1 MPDTTTPEQ
10 HAVKPHDGRRK
21 KILLSVIGVLVAI
34 PVIAVIFILT
44 FDWNKARPWL
54 NAKVSEAIERPFAIR
69 GNLAVQWEIP
79 ARRMAPGDRHLRDWL
94 PWPHLIANDV
104 HVGNPANMQQAD
116 MASVRQFSFSLN
128 PFGLLHRTIGI
139 PVLRF
144 DAPRVDLVR
153 TDNEHYNW
161 VYKKKEEESK
171 WKLDLERIVLTDG
184 VVRVVDAVTKANV
197 TAHVRTLDKDPKYG
211 IGFEVGGSYNGA
223 PVTGGGKVGQVLS
236 LKDQDTPYPV
246 QADMRS
252 GPSRIAIEGTVTAP
266 ARLKAVDLQLELAG
280 RSMARLYNFTG
291 ITLPET
297 PAFSTSGRLR
307 GELDRE
313 YGRWTYENF
322 KGKVGSSDIHGK
334 LVYEGGKP
342 RGKLSGNVASNKLVF
357 EDLGPLIGADSNAS
371 KKARGVEAVQP
382 GGKVLPVE
390 EFRTERWKA
399 IDADVRYAADKIV
412 REKTLPISK
421 LSAHLIMK
429 DGVITLAPLDFG
441 VAGGT
446 LRSTIRLDGSGK
458 AGNTIAATAKVQA
471 RHIQIKQL
479 FPTIEQMQATVG
491 QVNGDAQLS
500 ATGTSVAALLVERR
514 SQGAGE
520 PGHGQQ
526 DAARDDGPE
535 RWQHHR
541 HQAVRRQAGAAELP
555 GRRLRRQEGGDAV
568 PGLRGR
574 HQGSDHPGRRHGQ
587 PRQRGAEPDDPPRDQ
602 GPAPVHAALAA
613 VCARPLQQARRRG
626 RQGRAGAEGRRRG
639 GARRGRGAGSG
650 PDPADQYRAGR
661 RQRLRPPG
669 GAGEDQA
676 DGAAAGQD
684 QDALNAPRGQ
694 PPQGRPAA
702 VRRRMRRMG

>member
-1 MPDTTTPEQ
+1 MPDTTTPQ
-10 HAVKPHDGRRK
+10 RNAAKPHNGRRR
-21 KILLSVIGVLVAI
+21 KILLGMIGVLVAI

-79 ARRMAPGDRHLRDWL
+79 ARSMAPADRHLRDWL

-104 HVGNPANMQQAD
+104 HVGNPAHMKQAD
-116 MASVRQFSFSLN
+116 MAAVRQFSFSLN
-128 PFGLLHRTIGI
+128 PLGLLHHTIGI

-144 DAPRVDLVR
+144 DSPRVDLVR
-153 TDNEHYNW
+153 TDSEHYNW

-171 WKLDLERIVLTDG
+171 WKLDLERVVLTDG
-184 VVRVVDAVTKANV
+184 VVHFVDAVTKANV

-266 ARLKAVDLQLELAG
+266 AKLKAVDLQLELAG

-357 EDLGPLIGADSNAS
+357 EDLGPLVGADSNAS

-421 LSAHLIMK
+421 LSAHLVMK

-500 ATGTSVAALLVERR
+500 ATGTSVAALLGSSNGEVKALVNQGTISKMLLEMMGLNVGNIIVTKLFGDKPVQLNCLAADFDVRKGVMQSQVFVVDTKEAIINVNGTVNLANEALDLTIRPETKALRLFTLR
-514 SQGAGE
+514 SPLYVRGPFSKPDVSVDKGVLALKAGGA
-520 PGHGQQ
+520 
-526 DAARDDGPE
+526 
-535 RWQHHR
+535 
-541 HQAVRRQAGAAELP
+541 
-555 GRRLRRQEGGDAV
+555 
-568 PGLRGR
+568 
-574 HQGSDHPGRRHGQ
+574 
-587 PRQRGAEPDDPPRDQ
+587 
-602 GPAPVHAALAA
+602 AALATIA
-613 VCARPLQQARRRG
+613 APVAALIPLINTGPGEDSDCG
-626 RQGRAGAEGRRRG
+626 RLVALAK
-639 GARRGRGAGSG
+639 AKPTA
-650 PDPADQYRAGR
+650 P
-661 RQRLRPPG
+661 PPG
-669 GAGEDQA
+669 KAKT
-676 DGAAAGQD
+676 
-684 QDALNAPRGQ
+684 R
-694 PPQGRPAA
+694 
-702 VRRRMRRMG
+702 

>member
-1 MPDTTTPEQ
+1 MPDTTTPP
-10 HAVKPHDGRRK
+10 HSAAKPHSARRK
-21 KILLSVIGVLVAI
+21 KILLGVIGILIAL

-69 GNLAVQWEIP
+69 GNLNVEWEIP
-79 ARRMAPGDRHLRDWL
+79 ARKMAPGDRNLRDWI

-104 HVGNPANMQQAD
+104 HVGNPAHMKQAD
-116 MASVRQFSFSLN
+116 MAAVKQFSFSLN
-128 PFGLLHRTIGI
+128 PLGLLHHTIGI

-153 TDNEHYNW
+153 TDATHYNW
-161 VYKKKEEESK
+161 VYKKEEKESK

-184 VVRVVDAVTKANV
+184 VVRFVDAVTKADV
-197 TAHVRTLDKDPKYG
+197 TANVRTLANDPKYG
-211 IGFEVGGSYNGA
+211 VSFEVGGSYNGA

-236 LKDQDTPYPV
+236 LKDQNVPYPV

-252 GPSRIAIEGTVTAP
+252 GPSRIAIEGTVTSP
-266 ARLKAVDLQLELAG
+266 AKLKAVDLQLQLAG

-297 PAFSTSGRLR
+297 PAFSTAGRLR

-313 YGRWTYENF
+313 YGRWTYEDF

-357 EDLGPLIGADSNAS
+357 EDLGPLVGADSNAS

-446 LRSTIRLDGSGK
+446 LRSTIRLDGSGA
-458 AGNTIAATAKVQA
+458 AGNTIAATAKVSA

-500 ATGTSVAALLVERR
+500 ATGTSVAALLGTSNGEVKALVNQGTISKMLLEMAGLNVGNIVLTKLFGDKPVELNCLAADFDVKKGVMQ
-514 SQGAGE
+514 SQVFVVDTKEAIINVSGNVNLANEGMDLTVKPETKALRLFTLRAPLYVRGTFSEPDVSVDKKTLALKAG
-520 PGHGQQ
+520 
-526 DAARDDGPE
+526 
-535 RWQHHR
+535 
-541 HQAVRRQAGAAELP
+541 GAAVL
-555 GRRLRRQEGGDAV
+555 ATI
-568 PGLRGR
+568 
-574 HQGSDHPGRRHGQ
+574 
-587 PRQRGAEPDDPPRDQ
+587 A
-602 GPAPVHAALAA
+602 APVAALLPLINTGPGENSD
-613 VCARPLQQARRRG
+613 CAKLVALANAKPTA
-626 RQGRAGAEGRRRG
+626 
-639 GARRGRGAGSG
+639 
-650 PDPADQYRAGR
+650 P
-661 RQRLRPPG
+661 PPG
-669 GAGEDQA
+669 KTKK
-676 DGAAAGQD
+676 
-684 QDALNAPRGQ
+684 
-694 PPQGRPAA
+694 
-702 VRRRMRRMG
+702 

>member
-184 VVRVVDAVTKANV
+184 VVRFVDAVTKANV

-266 ARLKAVDLQLELAG
+266 AKLKAVDLQLELAG

-500 ATGTSVAALLVERR
+500 ATGTSVAALLGSSNGEVKALVNQGTISKMLLEMMGLNVGNIIVTKLFGDKPVELNCLAADFDVRKGVMQSQVFVVDTKEAIIRVDGTVNLGNEALDLTIHPETKALRLFTLR
-514 SQGAGE
+514 SPLYVRGPFSKPDVAVDKGVLALKAGGA
-520 PGHGQQ
+520 
-526 DAARDDGPE
+526 
-535 RWQHHR
+535 
-541 HQAVRRQAGAAELP
+541 
-555 GRRLRRQEGGDAV
+555 
-568 PGLRGR
+568 
-574 HQGSDHPGRRHGQ
+574 
-587 PRQRGAEPDDPPRDQ
+587 
-602 GPAPVHAALAA
+602 AALAA
-613 VCARPLQQARRRG
+613 IAAPVAALIPLINTGPGEDSDCG
-626 RQGRAGAEGRRRG
+626 RLVALAKTKPT
-639 GARRGRGAGSG
+639 A
-650 PDPADQYRAGR
+650 P
-661 RQRLRPPG
+661 PPG
-669 GAGEDQA
+669 KTKT
-676 DGAAAGQD
+676 
-684 QDALNAPRGQ
+684 R
-694 PPQGRPAA
+694 
-702 VRRRMRRMG
+702 

>member
-1 MPDTTTPEQ
+1 MPDTTTPQ
-10 HAVKPHDGRRK
+10 HGAVKPHNGRRK
-21 KILLSVIGVLVAI
+21 KIILSAIGILVAI

-69 GNLAVQWEIP
+69 GNLNVEWEIP
-79 ARRMAPGDRHLRDWL
+79 ARSMAPGDRNLRDWI

-104 HVGNPANMQQAD
+104 HVGNPAHMKQAD
-116 MASVRQFSFSLN
+116 MAAVKQFSFSLN
-128 PFGLLHRTIGI
+128 PLGLLHHTIGI

-153 TDNEHYNW
+153 TDASHYNW
-161 VYKKKEEESK
+161 VYKKEEKESK
-171 WKLDLERIVLTDG
+171 WKLDLERVVLTDG
-184 VVRVVDAVTKANV
+184 VVRFVDAVTKADV
-197 TAHVRTLDKDPKYG
+197 TANVRTLANDPKYG
-211 IGFEVGGSYNGA
+211 ISFEVGGSYNGA

-236 LKDQDTPYPV
+236 LKDQNVPYPV

-252 GPSRIAIEGTVTAP
+252 GPSRIAIEGTVTSP
-266 ARLKAVDLQLELAG
+266 AKLKAVDLQLELAG

-297 PAFSTSGRLR
+297 PAFSTAGRLR

-313 YGRWTYENF
+313 YGRWTYEDF

-357 EDLGPLIGADSNAS
+357 EDLGPLVGADSNAS

-446 LRSTIRLDGSGK
+446 LRSTIRLDGSGA
-458 AGNTIAATAKVQA
+458 AGNTIAATAKVSA

-500 ATGTSVAALLVERR
+500 ATGTSVASLLGTSNGEVKALVNQGTISKMLLEMAGLNVGNMVLTKLFGDKPVELNCLAADFDVKKGVMQ
-514 SQGAGE
+514 SQVFVVDTKEAIINVSGNVNLGNEGMDLTVKPETKALRLFTLRAPLYVRGTFSDPDVSVDKKTLALKAGGA
-520 PGHGQQ
+520 
-526 DAARDDGPE
+526 
-535 RWQHHR
+535 
-541 HQAVRRQAGAAELP
+541 
-555 GRRLRRQEGGDAV
+555 
-568 PGLRGR
+568 
-574 HQGSDHPGRRHGQ
+574 
-587 PRQRGAEPDDPPRDQ
+587 
-602 GPAPVHAALAA
+602 AALATIA
-613 VCARPLQQARRRG
+613 APVAALLPLINTGPGENSDCAKLVALANAKPTA
-626 RQGRAGAEGRRRG
+626 
-639 GARRGRGAGSG
+639 
-650 PDPADQYRAGR
+650 P
-661 RQRLRPPG
+661 PPG
-669 GAGEDQA
+669 KTKK
-676 DGAAAGQD
+676 
-684 QDALNAPRGQ
+684 
-694 PPQGRPAA
+694 
-702 VRRRMRRMG
+702 

>member
-1 MPDTTTPEQ
+1 MTDTTTPQ
-10 HAVKPHDGRRK
+10 HGAVKPHNGRRK
-21 KILLSVIGVLVAI
+21 KIILSAIGILIAI

-69 GNLAVQWEIP
+69 GNLNVEWEIP
-79 ARRMAPGDRHLRDWL
+79 ARKMAPGDRNLRDWI

-104 HVGNPANMQQAD
+104 RVGNPSHMKQAD
-116 MASVRQFSFSLN
+116 MAAVKQFSFSLN
-128 PFGLLHRTIGI
+128 PLGLLHHTIGI

-153 TDNEHYNW
+153 TDASHYNW
-161 VYKKKEEESK
+161 AYKKEEKESK
-171 WKLDLERIVLTDG
+171 WKLDLERVVLTDG
-184 VVRVVDAVTKANV
+184 VVSFVDAVTKANV
-197 TAHVRTLDKDPKYG
+197 TAHVRTLANDPKYG
-211 IGFEVGGSYNGA
+211 VAFEVGGSYNGA

-236 LKDQDTPYPV
+236 LKDQNVPYPV

-252 GPSRIAIEGTVTAP
+252 GPSRIAVEGTVTSP
-266 ARLKAVDLQLELAG
+266 AKLKAVDLQLTLAG

-313 YGRWTYENF
+313 YGRWTYEDF

-357 EDLGPLIGADSNAS
+357 EDLGPLVGADSNAS

-399 IDADVRYAADKIV
+399 MDADVKYAADKIV

-458 AGNTIAATAKVQA
+458 AGNTIAATAKVSA

-500 ATGTSVAALLVERR
+500 ATGTSVAALLGTSNGEVKALVNQGTISKMLLEMAGLNVGNMVLTKLFGDKPVELNCLAADFDVKKGVMQ
-514 SQGAGE
+514 SQVFVVDTKEAIINVSGNVNLANEGMDLTVKPETKALRLFTLRAPLYVRGTFSDPDVSVDKKTLALKAGGA
-520 PGHGQQ
+520 
-526 DAARDDGPE
+526 
-535 RWQHHR
+535 
-541 HQAVRRQAGAAELP
+541 
-555 GRRLRRQEGGDAV
+555 
-568 PGLRGR
+568 
-574 HQGSDHPGRRHGQ
+574 
-587 PRQRGAEPDDPPRDQ
+587 
-602 GPAPVHAALAA
+602 AALATIA
-613 VCARPLQQARRRG
+613 APVAALLPLINTGPGQDSDCARLVALANAKPTA
-626 RQGRAGAEGRRRG
+626 
-639 GARRGRGAGSG
+639 
-650 PDPADQYRAGR
+650 P
-661 RQRLRPPG
+661 PPG
-669 GAGEDQA
+669 KTKK
-676 DGAAAGQD
+676 
-684 QDALNAPRGQ
+684 
-694 PPQGRPAA
+694 
-702 VRRRMRRMG
+702 

>member
-1 MPDTTTPEQ
+1 MPVTTTPQ
-10 HAVKPHDGRRK
+10 HSSAKPHGGRRK
-21 KILLSVIGVLVAI
+21 KIILGAIGVVIAI

-69 GNLAVQWEIP
+69 GNLNVEWEIP
-79 ARRMAPGDRHLRDWL
+79 ARKMAPGDRNLRDWV

-104 HVGNPANMQQAD
+104 HVGNPAHMRQAD
-116 MASVRQFSFSLN
+116 MAAVKQFSFSLN
-128 PFGLLHRTIGI
+128 PLGLLHHTIGI

-153 TDNEHYNW
+153 TDASHYNW
-161 VYKKKEEESK
+161 VYKKEDKESK
-171 WKLDLERIVLTDG
+171 WKLDLERVVLTDG
-184 VVRVVDAVTKANV
+184 VVSFVDAVTKANV
-197 TAHVRTLDKDPKYG
+197 TAHVRTLANDPKYG
-211 IGFEVGGSYNGA
+211 VAFEVGGSYNGA
-223 PVTGGGKVGQVLS
+223 PVTGGGKLGQVLS
-236 LKDQDTPYPV
+236 LKDQDTPYPI

-266 ARLKAVDLQLELAG
+266 ARLKAVDLQLQLAG

-313 YGRWTYENF
+313 YGRWTYEDF
-322 KGKVGSSDIHGK
+322 KGKVGTSDIHGK

-357 EDLGPLIGADSNAS
+357 EDLGPLVGADSNAS

-446 LRSTIRLDGSGK
+446 LRSTIRLDGSGA
-458 AGNTIAATAKVQA
+458 AGNTIAATAKVSA

-500 ATGTSVAALLVERR
+500 ATGTSVASLLGTSNGEVKALVNQGTISKMLLEMAGLNVGNIVLTKLFGDKPVELNCLAADFDVKKGVMQSQVFVVDTKEAIINVSGNVNLGNEGMDLTVKPETKALRLFTLRAPLYVRGTFSDPDVSVDKKTLALKAGGAAVLATIAAPVAALLPLINT
-514 SQGAGE
+514 GPGE
-520 PGHGQQ
+520 N
-526 DAARDDGPE
+526 
-535 RWQHHR
+535 
-541 HQAVRRQAGAAELP
+541 
-555 GRRLRRQEGGDAV
+555 
-568 PGLRGR
+568 
-574 HQGSDHPGRRHGQ
+574 SDC
-587 PRQRGAEPDDPPRDQ
+587 AKL
-602 GPAPVHAALAA
+602 VALANTKPTA
-613 VCARPLQQARRRG
+613 P
-626 RQGRAGAEGRRRG
+626 
-639 GARRGRGAGSG
+639 
-650 PDPADQYRAGR
+650 
-661 RQRLRPPG
+661 PPG
-669 GAGEDQA
+669 KTKK
-676 DGAAAGQD
+676 
-684 QDALNAPRGQ
+684 
-694 PPQGRPAA
+694 
-702 VRRRMRRMG
+702 

>member
-1 MPDTTTPEQ
+1 MPDTTTPQ
-10 HAVKPHDGRRK
+10 HGSVKPHSGRK
-21 KILLSVIGVLVAI
+21 KIILGAIGILIAI

-69 GNLAVQWEIP
+69 GNLNVQWEIP
-79 ARRMAPGDRHLRDWL
+79 ARKMAPGDRNLRDWI

-104 HVGNPANMQQAD
+104 HVGNPAHMQQAD
-116 MASVRQFSFSLN
+116 MAAVKQFSFSLN
-128 PFGLLHRTIGI
+128 PLGLLHHTIGI

-153 TDNEHYNW
+153 TDASHYNW
-161 VYKKKEEESK
+161 VYKKQEKESK

-184 VVRVVDAVTKANV
+184 VVRFVDAVTKADV
-197 TAHVRTLDKDPKYG
+197 TANVRTLANDPKYG
-211 IGFEVGGSYNGA
+211 VSFEVGGSYNGA

-236 LKDQDTPYPV
+236 LKDQNTPYPV

-252 GPSRIAIEGTVTAP
+252 GPSRIAIEGTVTSP
-266 ARLKAVDLQLELAG
+266 AKLKAVDLQLELAG

-313 YGRWTYENF
+313 YGRWTYEDF

-357 EDLGPLIGADSNAS
+357 EDLGPLVGADSNAS

-399 IDADVRYAADKIV
+399 IDADVRYAADRIV

-458 AGNTIAATAKVQA
+458 AGNTIAATAKVSA

-500 ATGTSVAALLVERR
+500 ATGTSVAALLGTSNGEVKALVNQGTISKMLLEMAGLNVGNIVLTKLFGDKPVELNCLAADFDVKKGVMQ
-514 SQGAGE
+514 SQVFVVDTKEAIINVSGNVNLANEGMNLTVKPETKALRLFTLRAPLYVRGTFSDPDVSVDKKTLALKAGGA
-520 PGHGQQ
+520 
-526 DAARDDGPE
+526 
-535 RWQHHR
+535 
-541 HQAVRRQAGAAELP
+541 
-555 GRRLRRQEGGDAV
+555 
-568 PGLRGR
+568 
-574 HQGSDHPGRRHGQ
+574 
-587 PRQRGAEPDDPPRDQ
+587 
-602 GPAPVHAALAA
+602 AALATIA
-613 VCARPLQQARRRG
+613 APVAALLPLINTGPGEDSDCARLVALANAKPTA
-626 RQGRAGAEGRRRG
+626 
-639 GARRGRGAGSG
+639 
-650 PDPADQYRAGR
+650 P
-661 RQRLRPPG
+661 PPG
-669 GAGEDQA
+669 KTKK
-676 DGAAAGQD
+676 
-684 QDALNAPRGQ
+684 
-694 PPQGRPAA
+694 
-702 VRRRMRRMG
+702 

>member
-1 MPDTTTPEQ
+1 MPDTTTPQ
-10 HAVKPHDGRRK
+10 RNAAKPHNGRRR
-21 KILLSVIGVLVAI
+21 KILLGVIGVLVAI

-79 ARRMAPGDRHLRDWL
+79 ARSMAPADRHLRDWL

-104 HVGNPANMQQAD
+104 HVGNPAHMKQAD
-116 MASVRQFSFSLN
+116 MAAVRQFSFSLN
-128 PFGLLHRTIGI
+128 PLGLLHHTIGI

-144 DAPRVDLVR
+144 DSPRVDLVR
-153 TDNEHYNW
+153 TDSEHYNW

-171 WKLDLERIVLTDG
+171 WKLDLERVVLTDG
-184 VVRVVDAVTKANV
+184 VVHFVDAVTKANV

-266 ARLKAVDLQLELAG
+266 AKLKAVDLQLELAG

-357 EDLGPLIGADSNAS
+357 EDLGPLVGADSNAS

-421 LSAHLIMK
+421 LSAHLVMK

-500 ATGTSVAALLVERR
+500 ATGTSVAALLGSSNGEVKALVNQGTISKMLLEMMGLNVGNIIVTKLFGDKPVQLNCLAADFDVRKGVMQSQVFVVDTKEAIINVNGTVNLANEALDLTIRPETKALRLFTLR
-514 SQGAGE
+514 SPLYVRGPFSKPDVSVDKGVLALKAGGA
-520 PGHGQQ
+520 
-526 DAARDDGPE
+526 
-535 RWQHHR
+535 
-541 HQAVRRQAGAAELP
+541 
-555 GRRLRRQEGGDAV
+555 
-568 PGLRGR
+568 
-574 HQGSDHPGRRHGQ
+574 
-587 PRQRGAEPDDPPRDQ
+587 
-602 GPAPVHAALAA
+602 AALATIA
-613 VCARPLQQARRRG
+613 APVAALTPLINTGPGEDSDCG
-626 RQGRAGAEGRRRG
+626 RLVALAK
-639 GARRGRGAGSG
+639 AKPTA
-650 PDPADQYRAGR
+650 P
-661 RQRLRPPG
+661 PPG
-669 GAGEDQA
+669 KAKT
-676 DGAAAGQD
+676 
-684 QDALNAPRGQ
+684 R
-694 PPQGRPAA
+694 
-702 VRRRMRRMG
+702 

>member
-1 MPDTTTPEQ
+1 MPDTTTPQ
-10 HAVKPHDGRRK
+10 HGAVKPHNGRRK
-21 KILLSVIGVLVAI
+21 KIILSAIGILIAI

-69 GNLAVQWEIP
+69 GNLNVEWEIP
-79 ARRMAPGDRHLRDWL
+79 ARKMAPGDRNLRDWI

-104 HVGNPANMQQAD
+104 RVGNPSHMKQAD
-116 MASVRQFSFSLN
+116 MAAVKQFSFSLN
-128 PFGLLHRTIGI
+128 PLGLLHHTIGI

-144 DAPRVDLVR
+144 DSPRVDLVR
-153 TDNEHYNW
+153 TDASHYNW
-161 VYKKKEEESK
+161 AYKKEEKESK
-171 WKLDLERIVLTDG
+171 WKLDLERVVLTDG
-184 VVRVVDAVTKANV
+184 VVSFVDAVTKANV
-197 TAHVRTLDKDPKYG
+197 TAHVRTLANDPKYG
-211 IGFEVGGSYNGA
+211 VAFEVGGSYNGA

-236 LKDQDTPYPV
+236 LKDQNVPYPV

-252 GPSRIAIEGTVTAP
+252 GPSRIAVEGTVTSP
-266 ARLKAVDLQLELAG
+266 AKLKAVDLQLTLAG

-313 YGRWTYENF
+313 YGRWTYEDF

-357 EDLGPLIGADSNAS
+357 EDLGPLVGADSNAS

-399 IDADVRYAADKIV
+399 MDADVKYAADKIV

-458 AGNTIAATAKVQA
+458 AGNTIAATAKVSA

-500 ATGTSVAALLVERR
+500 ATGTSVAALLGTSNGEVKALVNQGTISKMLLEMAGLNVGNMVLTKLFGDKPVELNCLAADFDVKKGVMQ
-514 SQGAGE
+514 SQVFVVDTKEAIINVSGNVNLANEGMDLTVKPETKALRLFTLRAPLYVRGTFSDPDVSVDKKTLALMAGGA
-520 PGHGQQ
+520 
-526 DAARDDGPE
+526 
-535 RWQHHR
+535 
-541 HQAVRRQAGAAELP
+541 
-555 GRRLRRQEGGDAV
+555 
-568 PGLRGR
+568 
-574 HQGSDHPGRRHGQ
+574 
-587 PRQRGAEPDDPPRDQ
+587 
-602 GPAPVHAALAA
+602 AALATIA
-613 VCARPLQQARRRG
+613 APVAALLPLINTGPGQDSDCARLVALANAKPTA
-626 RQGRAGAEGRRRG
+626 
-639 GARRGRGAGSG
+639 
-650 PDPADQYRAGR
+650 P
-661 RQRLRPPG
+661 PPG
-669 GAGEDQA
+669 KTKK
-676 DGAAAGQD
+676 
-684 QDALNAPRGQ
+684 
-694 PPQGRPAA
+694 
-702 VRRRMRRMG
+702 

>member
-1 MPDTTTPEQ
+1 MPDTTTPQ
-10 HAVKPHDGRRK
+10 HGTVKPHNGRRK
-21 KILLSVIGVLVAI
+21 KIILSAIGILVAI

-69 GNLAVQWEIP
+69 GNLNVEWEIP
-79 ARRMAPGDRHLRDWL
+79 ARSMAPGDRNLRDWI

-104 HVGNPANMQQAD
+104 HVGNPAHMKQAD
-116 MASVRQFSFSLN
+116 MAAVKQFSFSLN
-128 PFGLLHRTIGI
+128 PLGLLHHTIGI

-153 TDNEHYNW
+153 TDASHYNW
-161 VYKKKEEESK
+161 VYKKEEKESK
-171 WKLDLERIVLTDG
+171 WKLDLERVVLTDG
-184 VVRVVDAVTKANV
+184 VVRFVDAVTKADV
-197 TAHVRTLDKDPKYG
+197 TAHVRTLANDPKYG
-211 IGFEVGGSYNGA
+211 ISFEVGGSYNGA

-236 LKDQDTPYPV
+236 LKDQNVPYPV

-252 GPSRIAIEGTVTAP
+252 GPSRIAIEGTVTSP
-266 ARLKAVDLQLELAG
+266 AKLKAVDLQLELAG

-297 PAFSTSGRLR
+297 PAFSTAGRLR

-313 YGRWTYENF
+313 YGRWTYEDF

-357 EDLGPLIGADSNAS
+357 EDLGPLVGADSNAS

-446 LRSTIRLDGSGK
+446 LRSTIRLDGSGA
-458 AGNTIAATAKVQA
+458 AGNTIAATAKVSA

-500 ATGTSVAALLVERR
+500 ATGTSVASLLGTSNGEVKALVNQGTISKMLLEMAGLNVGNMVLTKLFGDKPVELNCLAADFDVKKGVMQ
-514 SQGAGE
+514 SQVFVVDTKEAIINVSGNVNLGNEGMDLTVKPETKALRLFTLRAPLYVRGTFSDPDVSVDKKTLALKAGGA
-520 PGHGQQ
+520 
-526 DAARDDGPE
+526 
-535 RWQHHR
+535 
-541 HQAVRRQAGAAELP
+541 
-555 GRRLRRQEGGDAV
+555 
-568 PGLRGR
+568 
-574 HQGSDHPGRRHGQ
+574 
-587 PRQRGAEPDDPPRDQ
+587 
-602 GPAPVHAALAA
+602 AALATIA
-613 VCARPLQQARRRG
+613 APVAALLPLINTGPGENSDCAKLVALANAKPTA
-626 RQGRAGAEGRRRG
+626 
-639 GARRGRGAGSG
+639 
-650 PDPADQYRAGR
+650 P
-661 RQRLRPPG
+661 PPG
-669 GAGEDQA
+669 KTKK
-676 DGAAAGQD
+676 
-684 QDALNAPRGQ
+684 
-694 PPQGRPAA
+694 
-702 VRRRMRRMG
+702 

>member
-1 MPDTTTPEQ
+1 MPDTTTSQ
-10 HAVKPHDGRRK
+10 HGTVKPHNGRRK
-21 KILLSVIGVLVAI
+21 KIILSAIGILVAI

-69 GNLAVQWEIP
+69 GNLNVEWEIP
-79 ARRMAPGDRHLRDWL
+79 ARKMAPGDRNLRDWI

-104 HVGNPANMQQAD
+104 HVGNPAHMKQAD
-116 MASVRQFSFSLN
+116 MAAVKQFSFSLN
-128 PFGLLHRTIGI
+128 PLGLLHHTIGI

-153 TDNEHYNW
+153 TDASHYNW
-161 VYKKKEEESK
+161 VYKKQEKESK
-171 WKLDLERIVLTDG
+171 WKLDLERVVLTDG
-184 VVRVVDAVTKANV
+184 VVSFVDAVTKANV
-197 TAHVRTLDKDPKYG
+197 TAHVRTLANDPKYG
-211 IGFEVGGSYNGA
+211 VAFEVGGSYNGA

-236 LKDQDTPYPV
+236 LKDQNVPYPV

-266 ARLKAVDLQLELAG
+266 AKLKAVDLQLELAG

-357 EDLGPLIGADSNAS
+357 EDLGPLVGADSNAS

-399 IDADVRYAADKIV
+399 IDADVKYAADRIV

-446 LRSTIRLDGSGK
+446 LRSTIRLDGSGA
-458 AGNTIAATAKVQA
+458 AGNTIAATAKVSA

-500 ATGTSVAALLVERR
+500 ATGTSVASLLGTSNGEVKALVNQGTISKMLLEMAGLNVGNMVLTKLFGDKPVELNCLAADFDVKKGVMQ
-514 SQGAGE
+514 SQVFVVDTKEAIINVSGNVNLGNEGMDLTVKPETKALRLFTLRAPLYVRGTFSDPDVSVDKKTLALKAGGA
-520 PGHGQQ
+520 
-526 DAARDDGPE
+526 
-535 RWQHHR
+535 
-541 HQAVRRQAGAAELP
+541 
-555 GRRLRRQEGGDAV
+555 
-568 PGLRGR
+568 
-574 HQGSDHPGRRHGQ
+574 
-587 PRQRGAEPDDPPRDQ
+587 
-602 GPAPVHAALAA
+602 AALATIA
-613 VCARPLQQARRRG
+613 APVAALLPLINTGPGENSDCAKLVALANTKPTA
-626 RQGRAGAEGRRRG
+626 
-639 GARRGRGAGSG
+639 
-650 PDPADQYRAGR
+650 P
-661 RQRLRPPG
+661 PPG
-669 GAGEDQA
+669 KTKK
-676 DGAAAGQD
+676 
-684 QDALNAPRGQ
+684 
-694 PPQGRPAA
+694 
-702 VRRRMRRMG
+702 

>member
-1 MPDTTTPEQ
+1 MPDTTTPQ
-10 HAVKPHDGRRK
+10 HGAVKPHNGRRK
-21 KILLSVIGVLVAI
+21 KIILSAIGILVAI

-69 GNLAVQWEIP
+69 GNLKVEWEIP
-79 ARRMAPGDRHLRDWL
+79 ARSMAPGDRNLRDWI

-104 HVGNPANMQQAD
+104 HVGNPAHMKQAD
-116 MASVRQFSFSLN
+116 MAAVKQFSFSLN
-128 PFGLLHRTIGI
+128 PLGLLHHTIGI

-153 TDNEHYNW
+153 TDASHYNW
-161 VYKKKEEESK
+161 VYKKEEKESK
-171 WKLDLERIVLTDG
+171 WKLDLERVVLTDG
-184 VVRVVDAVTKANV
+184 VVRFVDAVTKADV
-197 TAHVRTLDKDPKYG
+197 TANVRTLANDPKYG
-211 IGFEVGGSYNGA
+211 ISFEVGGSYNGA

-236 LKDQDTPYPV
+236 LKDQNVPYPV

-252 GPSRIAIEGTVTAP
+252 GPSRIAIEGTVTSP
-266 ARLKAVDLQLELAG
+266 AKLKAVDLQLELAG

-297 PAFSTSGRLR
+297 PAFSTAGRLR

-313 YGRWTYENF
+313 YGRWTYEDF

-357 EDLGPLIGADSNAS
+357 EDLGPLVGADSNAS

-446 LRSTIRLDGSGK
+446 LRSTIRLDGSGA
-458 AGNTIAATAKVQA
+458 AGNTIAATAKVSA

-500 ATGTSVAALLVERR
+500 ATGTSVASLLGTSNGEVKALVNQGTISKMLLEMAGLNVGNMVFTKLFGDKPVELNCLAADFDVKKGVMQ
-514 SQGAGE
+514 SQVFVVDTKEAIINVSGNVNLGNEGMDLTVKPETKALRLFTLRAPLYVRGTFSDPDVSVDKKTLALKAGGA
-520 PGHGQQ
+520 
-526 DAARDDGPE
+526 
-535 RWQHHR
+535 
-541 HQAVRRQAGAAELP
+541 
-555 GRRLRRQEGGDAV
+555 
-568 PGLRGR
+568 
-574 HQGSDHPGRRHGQ
+574 
-587 PRQRGAEPDDPPRDQ
+587 
-602 GPAPVHAALAA
+602 AALATIA
-613 VCARPLQQARRRG
+613 APVAALLPLINTGPGENSDCAKLVALANAKPTA
-626 RQGRAGAEGRRRG
+626 
-639 GARRGRGAGSG
+639 
-650 PDPADQYRAGR
+650 P
-661 RQRLRPPG
+661 PPG
-669 GAGEDQA
+669 KTKK
-676 DGAAAGQD
+676 
-684 QDALNAPRGQ
+684 
-694 PPQGRPAA
+694 
-702 VRRRMRRMG
+702 

>member
-1 MPDTTTPEQ
+1 MPDTTTPQ
-10 HAVKPHDGRRK
+10 HGSVKPHSGRRK
-21 KILLSVIGVLVAI
+21 KIILGAIGILIAI

-69 GNLAVQWEIP
+69 GNLNVEWEIP
-79 ARRMAPGDRHLRDWL
+79 ARKMAPGDRNLRDWI

-104 HVGNPANMQQAD
+104 HVGNPAHMQQAD
-116 MASVRQFSFSLN
+116 MAAVKQFSFSLN
-128 PFGLLHRTIGI
+128 PLGLLHHTIGI

-153 TDNEHYNW
+153 TDASHYNW
-161 VYKKKEEESK
+161 VYKKQEKESK

-184 VVRVVDAVTKANV
+184 VVRFVDAVTKADV
-197 TAHVRTLDKDPKYG
+197 TANVRTLANDPKYG
-211 IGFEVGGSYNGA
+211 VSFEVGGSYNGA

-236 LKDQDTPYPV
+236 LKDQNTPYPV

-252 GPSRIAIEGTVTAP
+252 GPSRIAIEGTVTSP

-313 YGRWTYENF
+313 YGRWTYEDF

-357 EDLGPLIGADSNAS
+357 EDLGPLVGADSNAS

-399 IDADVRYAADKIV
+399 IDADVRYAADRIV

-458 AGNTIAATAKVQA
+458 AGNTIAATAKVSA

-500 ATGTSVAALLVERR
+500 ATGTSVAALLGTSNGEVKALVNQGTISKMLLEMAGLNVGNIVLTKLFGDKPVELNCLAADFDVKKGVMQ
-514 SQGAGE
+514 SQVFVVDTKEAIINVSGNVNLANEGMNLTVKPETKALRLFTLRAPLYVRGTFSDPDVSVDKKTLALKAGGA
-520 PGHGQQ
+520 
-526 DAARDDGPE
+526 
-535 RWQHHR
+535 
-541 HQAVRRQAGAAELP
+541 
-555 GRRLRRQEGGDAV
+555 
-568 PGLRGR
+568 
-574 HQGSDHPGRRHGQ
+574 
-587 PRQRGAEPDDPPRDQ
+587 
-602 GPAPVHAALAA
+602 AALATIA
-613 VCARPLQQARRRG
+613 APVAALLPLINTGPGENSDCARLVALANAKPTA
-626 RQGRAGAEGRRRG
+626 
-639 GARRGRGAGSG
+639 
-650 PDPADQYRAGR
+650 P
-661 RQRLRPPG
+661 PPG
-669 GAGEDQA
+669 KTKK
-676 DGAAAGQD
+676 
-684 QDALNAPRGQ
+684 
-694 PPQGRPAA
+694 
-702 VRRRMRRMG
+702 

>member
-1 MPDTTTPEQ
+1 MPDTTTPQ
-10 HAVKPHDGRRK
+10 HSAAKPHSGRRK
-21 KILLSVIGVLVAI
+21 KILLSAIGILVAL

-69 GNLAVQWEIP
+69 GNLNVEWEIP
-79 ARRMAPGDRHLRDWL
+79 ARKMAPGDRNLRDWI

-104 HVGNPANMQQAD
+104 RVGNPAHMKQAD
-116 MASVRQFSFSLN
+116 MAVVKQFSFSLN
-128 PFGLLHRTIGI
+128 PLGLLHHTIGI

-153 TDNEHYNW
+153 TDDTHYNW
-161 VYKKKEEESK
+161 AYKKKETESQ
-171 WKLDLERIVLTDG
+171 WKLDLERVVLTDG
-184 VVRVVDAVTKANV
+184 VVRVVDAITKADV
-197 TAHVRTLDKDPKYG
+197 TAHVRTLANDTKYG
-211 IGFEVGGSYNGA
+211 IAFEVGGSYNGA

-236 LKDQDTPYPV
+236 LKDQNVPYPV

-252 GPSRIAIEGTVTAP
+252 GPSRIAIEGTVTSP
-266 ARLKAVDLQLELAG
+266 AKLKAVDLQLELAG

-357 EDLGPLIGADSNAS
+357 EDLGPLVGADSNAS

-399 IDADVRYAADKIV
+399 IDADVRYAADRIV

-458 AGNTIAATAKVQA
+458 AGNTIAATAKVAA

-500 ATGTSVAALLVERR
+500 ATGTSVAALLGSSNGEVKALVNQGTISKMLLEMAGLNVGNIVLTKLFGDKPVELNCLAADFDVKKGVMQ
-514 SQGAGE
+514 SQVFVVDTKEAIINVNGNINLANEGMDLTIKPETKALRLFTLRAPLYVRGSFSDPDVSVDKKTLALKAGGA
-520 PGHGQQ
+520 
-526 DAARDDGPE
+526 
-535 RWQHHR
+535 
-541 HQAVRRQAGAAELP
+541 
-555 GRRLRRQEGGDAV
+555 
-568 PGLRGR
+568 
-574 HQGSDHPGRRHGQ
+574 
-587 PRQRGAEPDDPPRDQ
+587 
-602 GPAPVHAALAA
+602 AALATIA
-613 VCARPLQQARRRG
+613 APVAALLPLINT
-626 RQGRAGAEGRRRG
+626 
-639 GARRGRGAGSG
+639 G
-650 PDPADQYRAGR
+650 PGHDSDCGKLVALANTKPTAP
-661 RQRLRPPG
+661 PPG
-669 GAGEDQA
+669 KTKK
-676 DGAAAGQD
+676 
-684 QDALNAPRGQ
+684 
-694 PPQGRPAA
+694 
-702 VRRRMRRMG
+702 

>member
-1 MPDTTTPEQ
+1 MPDTTTPQ
-10 HAVKPHDGRRK
+10 HGAVKPHNGRRK
-21 KILLSVIGVLVAI
+21 KIILSAIGILVAI

-69 GNLAVQWEIP
+69 GNLNVEWEIP
-79 ARRMAPGDRHLRDWL
+79 ARSMAPGDRNLRDWI

-104 HVGNPANMQQAD
+104 HVGNPAHMKQAD
-116 MASVRQFSFSLN
+116 MAAVKQFSFSLN
-128 PFGLLHRTIGI
+128 PLGLLHHTIGI

-153 TDNEHYNW
+153 TDASHYNW
-161 VYKKKEEESK
+161 VYKKEEKESK
-171 WKLDLERIVLTDG
+171 WKLDLERVVLTDG
-184 VVRVVDAVTKANV
+184 VVRFVDAVTKADV
-197 TAHVRTLDKDPKYG
+197 TANVRTLANDPKYG
-211 IGFEVGGSYNGA
+211 ISFEVGGSYNGA

-236 LKDQDTPYPV
+236 LKDQNVPYPV

-252 GPSRIAIEGTVTAP
+252 GPSRIAIEGTVTSP
-266 ARLKAVDLQLELAG
+266 AKLKAVDLQLELAG

-313 YGRWTYENF
+313 YGRWTYEDF

-357 EDLGPLIGADSNAS
+357 EDLGPLVGADSNAS

-399 IDADVRYAADKIV
+399 IDADVKYAADKIV

-446 LRSTIRLDGSGK
+446 LRSTIRLDGSGA
-458 AGNTIAATAKVQA
+458 AGNTIAATAKVSA

-500 ATGTSVAALLVERR
+500 ATGTSVASLLGTSNGEVKALVNQGTISKMLLEMAGLNVGNMVLTKLFGDKPVELNCLAADFDVKKGVMQ
-514 SQGAGE
+514 SQVFVVDTKEAIINVSGNVNLGNEGMDLTVKPETKALRLFTLRAPLYVRGTFSDPDVSVDKKTLALKAGGA
-520 PGHGQQ
+520 
-526 DAARDDGPE
+526 
-535 RWQHHR
+535 
-541 HQAVRRQAGAAELP
+541 
-555 GRRLRRQEGGDAV
+555 
-568 PGLRGR
+568 
-574 HQGSDHPGRRHGQ
+574 
-587 PRQRGAEPDDPPRDQ
+587 
-602 GPAPVHAALAA
+602 AALATIA
-613 VCARPLQQARRRG
+613 APVAALLPLINTGPGENSDCAKLVALANAKPTA
-626 RQGRAGAEGRRRG
+626 
-639 GARRGRGAGSG
+639 
-650 PDPADQYRAGR
+650 P
-661 RQRLRPPG
+661 PPG
-669 GAGEDQA
+669 KTKK
-676 DGAAAGQD
+676 
-684 QDALNAPRGQ
+684 
-694 PPQGRPAA
+694 
-702 VRRRMRRMG
+702 

>member
-1 MPDTTTPEQ
+1 MPDTSTSQ
-10 HAVKPHDGRRK
+10 HGAVKPHNGRRK
-21 KILLSVIGVLVAI
+21 KIILSAIGILIAI

-69 GNLAVQWEIP
+69 GNLNVEWEIP
-79 ARRMAPGDRHLRDWL
+79 ARKMAPGDRNLRDWI

-104 HVGNPANMQQAD
+104 HVGNPAHMKQAD
-116 MASVRQFSFSLN
+116 MAAVKQFSFSLN
-128 PFGLLHRTIGI
+128 PLGLLHHTIGI

-153 TDNEHYNW
+153 TDASHYNW
-161 VYKKKEEESK
+161 VYKKEEKESK
-171 WKLDLERIVLTDG
+171 WKLDLERVVLTDG
-184 VVRVVDAVTKANV
+184 VVSFVDAVTKANV
-197 TAHVRTLDKDPKYG
+197 TAHVRTLANDPKYG
-211 IGFEVGGSYNGA
+211 VAFEVGGSYNGA

-236 LKDQDTPYPV
+236 LKDQNVPYPV

-252 GPSRIAIEGTVTAP
+252 GPSRIAVEGTVTSP
-266 ARLKAVDLQLELAG
+266 AKLKAVDLQLQLAG

-313 YGRWTYENF
+313 YGRWTYEDF

-357 EDLGPLIGADSNAS
+357 EDLGPLVGADSNAS
-371 KKARGVEAVQP
+371 KKARGVETVQP

-399 IDADVRYAADKIV
+399 MDADVKYAADKIV

-458 AGNTIAATAKVQA
+458 AGNTIAATAKVSA

-500 ATGTSVAALLVERR
+500 ATGTSVAALLGTSNGEVKALVNQGTISKMLLEMAGLNVGNMVLTKLFGDKPVELNCLAADFDVKKGVMQ
-514 SQGAGE
+514 SQVFVVDTKEAIINVSGNVNLGNEGMDLTVKPETKALRLFTLRAPLYVRGTFSDPDVSVDKKTLALKAGGA
-520 PGHGQQ
+520 
-526 DAARDDGPE
+526 
-535 RWQHHR
+535 
-541 HQAVRRQAGAAELP
+541 
-555 GRRLRRQEGGDAV
+555 
-568 PGLRGR
+568 
-574 HQGSDHPGRRHGQ
+574 
-587 PRQRGAEPDDPPRDQ
+587 
-602 GPAPVHAALAA
+602 AALATIA
-613 VCARPLQQARRRG
+613 APVAALLPLINTGPGQDSDCAKLVALANAKPTA
-626 RQGRAGAEGRRRG
+626 
-639 GARRGRGAGSG
+639 
-650 PDPADQYRAGR
+650 P
-661 RQRLRPPG
+661 PPG
-669 GAGEDQA
+669 KTKK
-676 DGAAAGQD
+676 
-684 QDALNAPRGQ
+684 
-694 PPQGRPAA
+694 
-702 VRRRMRRMG
+702 